1 MVVKDDE
8 AMTTQVNFKAKFC
21 TGKRLGAW
29 ERVEVPFAAF
39 DRPERMG
46 RAVMR
51 GALRTEAVCEVGFMV
66 LKGEGNVGAFALD
79 VREVGC
85 FK

>member
-1 MVVKDDE
+1 
-8 AMTTQVNFKAKFC
+8 
-21 TGKRLGAW
+21 
-29 ERVEVPFAAF
+29 
-39 DRPERMG
+39 
-46 RAVMR
+46 
-51 GALRTEAVCEVGFMV
+51 VCEVGFMV

>member
-1 MVVKDDE
+1 MSDE
-8 AMTTQVNFKAKFC
+8 KKTEELHVWDFDGTLVN
-21 TGKRLGAW
+21 TP
-29 ERVEVPFAAF
+29 VPFAAF

>member
-1 MVVKDDE
+1 
-8 AMTTQVNFKAKFC
+8 
-21 TGKRLGAW
+21 
-29 ERVEVPFAAF
+29 
-39 DRPERMG
+39 
-46 RAVMR
+46 
-51 GALRTEAVCEVGFMV
+51 VGFMV